1 MIDSLILGF
10 KVVQFSLPV
19 LSFSAS
25 SGVPT

>member
-10 KVVQFSLPV
+10 KVIQVSLPV

-25 SGVPT
+25 SGVPS